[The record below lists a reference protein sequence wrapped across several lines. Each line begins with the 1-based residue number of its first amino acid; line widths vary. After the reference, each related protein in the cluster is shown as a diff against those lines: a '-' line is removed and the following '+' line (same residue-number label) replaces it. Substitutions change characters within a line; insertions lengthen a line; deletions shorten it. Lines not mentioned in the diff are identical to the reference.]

1 MMPAMAPLRVYL
13 DEDVDVLLAPL
24 LVAHGIDC
32 LTTVAAGNLGRR
44 DEEQLAFAAQES
56 RVIITH
62 NRTDFE
68 NLAIAW
74 WGLQRQHGGI
84 VMAIRRASPYELLR
98 HVLPVLRLFD
108 QAGRREVALYS

>member
-24 LVAHGIDC
+24 LAAHGMDC
-32 LTTVAAGNLGRR
+32 VTAVVSGNLGRP

-68 NLAIAW
+68 NLAIDW
-74 WGLQRQHGGI
+74 WGQQRQHAGI

-108 QAGRREVALYS
+108 QAGWRDVALYA